1 VFVVGITGGIGSGK
15 SAVSDSFAEL
25 GIKIVDADIA
35 SRVIVEPGRPAL
47 EKIAT
52 HFGTSLI
59 QSDGSLNRRALRDL
73 IFSDARE
80 RKWLESLLH
89 PLIGKYLMQELAQAK
104 SSYAILVSPLL
115 IESGQSQMTH
125 RILVVDVP
133 ENIQIERVIQ
143 RDNNTKTQ
151 VQAIIDAQTSR
162 KERLNHADDVII
174 NDGSMEDLK
183 ARVFSLHTEYEKLS
197 LTHEITQA

>member
-1 VFVVGITGGIGSGK
+1 MFVVGITGGIGSGK